1 MKGVKLVSALLIVF
15 MFYLIPMR
23 TEANW
28 SLLGMALAGILMSSL
43 FTSYFV
49 STLFC
54 MAKHN
59 KKDLDADI

>member
-43 FTSYFV
+43 FTSSV
-49 STLFC
+49 NWVTEENTSKL
-54 MAKHN
+54 
-59 KKDLDADI
+59 